1 MSSSESS
8 PLNPSPEVSLP
19 LPVAAPVALDIVGVS
34 KHFRIPHEK
43 VNSVRGMFANMFT
56 RRTYTEFHALD
67 DINFQVRQGE
77 FLGIVGRN
85 GSGKSTLLKIIAGVY
100 EPDQGHVVRYA
111 GIAPFLEL
119 GIGFNPELTG
129 KENVYLN
136 ATILGLSDKQIE
148 DKYDEIV
155 AFAELEEFMDQK
167 LSNYS
172 SGMQVRLAF
181 AVSIHA
187 NREILLMDEVL
198 AVGDAPFQA
207 KCLRTFEGYKRQGRT
222 VVLVSHDIG
231 VIRRYCDRALWI
243 ERGAVRMEGSATD
256 IVDAYQESMRAA
268 TTSGD
273 GVLARNTQYRTD
285 IAQILQVR
293 LVDTEGKVRT
303 YYNNGETIVLEMDCV
318 FHQEVLNPVFGIL
331 IYNNSRQAMYSSN
344 TLLDP
349 IKSELTGRLTAR
361 FSFPNFFGSG
371 EYTAT
376 VAITK
381 PDSTNTIL
389 DRHEDVAGFD
399 SIGIKGGSSGVLDV
413 PAKFTLTK

>member
-1 MSSSESS
+1 M
-8 PLNPSPEVSLP
+8 PESLP
-19 LPVAAPVALDIVGVS
+19 EQPIALEAVAIS

-43 VNSVRGMFANMFT
+43 IRSVRGMFTNLFGK
-56 RRTYTEFHALD
+56 RTYTHFQALD
-67 DINFQVRQGE
+67 GVSFQVRQGE

-100 EPDQGHVVRYA
+100 EPDSGRVLRHSS
-111 GIAPFLEL
+111 IAPFLEL
-119 GIGFNPELTG
+119 GIGFHPQLTG

-136 ATILGLSDKQIE
+136 ATILGLSEKDIE

-207 KCLRTFEGYKRQGRT
+207 KCLRTFEDYKRQGRT

-243 ERGAVRMEGSATD
+243 ERGAVRMEGSAAD
-256 IVDAYQESMRAA
+256 IVDAYQESMRASTA
-268 TTSGD
+268 GTD
-273 GVLARNTQYRTD
+273 QVLARNTQYRTD

-303 YYNNGETIVLEMDCV
+303 YYNNGETIVLEVDCV
-318 FHQEVLNPVFGIL
+318 FHEEVLNPVFGFL
-331 IYNNSRQAMYSSN
+331 LHSATNQVMHGYN
-344 TLLDP
+344 TLVDP
-349 IKSELTGRLTAR
+349 VQEVVSGNTTVRFTLPNYFVSGQYSITPAIAASTALHTT
-361 FSFPNFFGSG
+361 FD
-371 EYTAT
+371 
-376 VAITK
+376 K
-381 PDSTNTIL
+381 HDSIIS
-389 DRHEDVAGFD
+389 FD
-399 SIGIKGGSSGVLDV
+399 SIGTKGTVYGPLDL
-413 PAKFTLTK
+413 PTQFSLNRK